1 MVRDVPYQGGQR
13 LTSTERASKLGHLE
27 VVRSPFVRDLI
38 DQFEYPP
45 PTEEEPGKDI
55 WQEFDAD
62 GVDPL
67 TIVLAVDGSCQTVK
81 SEGYPVRSL
90 SFVKTALVRIDRRQ
104 LEKIDRD
111 MPHPVLMKALMAE
124 SALQASTVLP
134 LRNVR
139 VSGISNYDLVRSIVR
154 DSLQIDTDG
163 LAHQTLK
170 WLAYRKWRPE
180 LRSPSPQFR
189 CPHCPG
195 DCGGLPYD
203 ADNGACEHCG
213 EEVYLSDMIGFH
225 LEMGEDQAPD
235 SVATAYMLIHE
246 TLLLFSVVRHFWDR
260 GDQASLR
267 NILLIKD
274 GPLTL
279 RGQYSKLVDNI
290 RDLLAFARDR
300 GCPIHLIGQ
309 EKTGRF
315 VDHLDE
321 IQRFTKPQENGDLPR
336 YAVLT
341 HRYIRQEVDHAPE
354 RVNPYGLKT
363 NYGEKVLVKLDPY
376 TYMVLSVPT
385 GEYHPDPD
393 FPSGATDLIG
403 LDRILATLPSLLS
416 HQHEGALFPVT
427 LANGVA
433 SLSSYPS
440 AAILKVFA
448 GL

>member
-1 MVRDVPYQGGQR
+1 MPYQAGQR

-27 VVRSPFVRDLI
+27 VVSSPFVRDLI

-45 PTEEEPGKDI
+45 PAEADPGKDI
-55 WQEFDAD
+55 WQEFDPDDA
-62 GVDPL
+62 DPL

-90 SFVKTALVRIDRRQ
+90 SFVKTALVRINRRQ

-139 VSGISNYDLVRSIVR
+139 VSGISNYNLVRSIVR

-180 LRSPSPQFR
+180 LRFPSPEFR
-189 CPHCPG
+189 CPHCPE
-195 DCGGLPYD
+195 DCSGLPYD
-203 ADNGACEHCG
+203 ADTGTCEHCG

-267 NILLIKD
+267 SILLIKD

-321 IQRFTKPQENGDLPR
+321 IQRFTKPKEHGDLPR
-336 YAVLT
+336 YAVLS

-376 TYMVLSVPT
+376 THMVLSVPT
-385 GEYHPDPD
+385 GEYQPDPD
-393 FPSGATDLIG
+393 FPTGAADLIG

>member
-1 MVRDVPYQGGQR
+1 MPYQGGQR
-13 LTSTERASKLGHLE
+13 LTSAERASKLGHLE
-27 VVRSPFVRDLI
+27 VVNSPFVRALI
-38 DQFEYPP
+38 DRFEYPEP
-45 PTEEEPGKDI
+45 DESEPGKDI
-55 WQEFDAD
+55 WCEFDPSD
-62 GVDPL
+62 VDPL
-67 TIVLAVDGSCQTVK
+67 TIILAVDGSLQPVS

-90 SFVKTALVRIDRRQ
+90 AFIKTALVRIDRRQ
-104 LEKIDRD
+104 LEKIDKD
-111 MPHPVLMKALMAE
+111 MPHPVMMKALMSE
-124 SALQASTVLP
+124 SALQSSTVLP

-139 VSGISNYDLVRSIVR
+139 VPGFSNYDMVRSIVR
-154 DSLQIDTDG
+154 DSFHIETGG
-163 LAHQTLK
+163 LVHQTLK

-180 LRSPSPQFR
+180 MRSPSPEFR
-189 CPHCPG
+189 CPHCPE
-195 DCGGLPYD
+195 DCRGLPYD
-203 ADNGACEHCG
+203 ADDGTCEHCG
-213 EEVYLSDMIGFH
+213 GQVYLSDMIGFH

-235 SVATAYMLIHE
+235 SVANAYMLIHE

-260 GDQASLR
+260 GDQASLK
-267 NILLIKD
+267 NVLLIKD

-290 RDLLAFARDR
+290 RDLLAYAQDK
-300 GCPIHLIGQ
+300 GCPIHIIGQ

-315 VDHLDE
+315 VDYLDE
-321 IQRFTKPQENGDLPR
+321 IQRFTKPQSKGDLAR
-336 YAVLT
+336 YAVLS

-376 TYMVLSVPT
+376 THMVLSVPT
-385 GEYHPDPD
+385 GAYHPDPD
-393 FPSGATDLIG
+393 FPAAMADFIG

-440 AAILKVFA
+440 AAVLKLFA

>member
-1 MVRDVPYQGGQR
+1 VRDVPYQGGQR

-27 VVRSPFVRDLI
+27 VVGSPFVRDLI
-38 DQFEYPP
+38 DQFEYPSP
-45 PTEEEPGKDI
+45 EEADPGKDI
-55 WQEFDAD
+55 WQEFDPD
-62 GVDPL
+62 GVDAL
-67 TIVLAVDGSCQTVK
+67 TIVLAVDGSCQTVR

-139 VSGISNYDLVRSIVR
+139 VSGISNYDLVRGIVR
-154 DSLQIDTDG
+154 DSLQIDTAG

-180 LRSPSPQFR
+180 LRSPSPEFR
-189 CPHCPG
+189 CPHCPE
-195 DCGGLPYD
+195 DCNGLPYD
-203 ADNGACEHCG
+203 ADTGACEHCG

-260 GDQASLR
+260 SDQASLR

-300 GCPIHLIGQ
+300 GCPIHIIGQ

-321 IQRFTKPQENGDLPR
+321 IQRFTKPKEHGDLPR
-336 YAVLT
+336 YAVLS

-354 RVNPYGLKT
+354 RVSPYGLKT

-376 TYMVLSVPT
+376 THMVLSMPT
-385 GEYHPDPD
+385 GEYQPDPD
-393 FPSGATDLIG
+393 FPSVADLIG